1 MILKEKT
8 SNENIL
14 KNVNKSVSFVVTLS
28 LLNCLVLDIIFHR
41 LAYDFLVQD
50 SSAVQWF
57 VRLPGAV
64 GCQSTLHKENS
75 VFATP
80 TLGWHIS
87 MFRGYQIYVSIRK
100 PYINC
105 FTNHF
110 SIHS

>member
-28 LLNCLVLDIIFHR
+28 LLNCLVLDINIIFHR

-50 SSAVQWF
+50 SSAVQRF

-64 GCQSTLHKENS
+64 GRRSALHKENS
-75 VFATP
+75 GFAAP

-87 MFRGYQIYVSIRK
+87 MFRGYQI
-100 PYINC
+100 
-105 FTNHF
+105 
-110 SIHS
+110 